1 MLFIMEEEQNQSI
14 SGQKQLSPGKL
25 AWRRF
30 HHNTFSMAGLIF
42 LIFMFVVAFLG
53 YLITPDSTPNA
64 NNQQIALTTKKPGF
78 SVTMVKIRR
87 NKKSQ
92 EKNFPEMMFTGK
104 TSPYRMVPVNELY
117 FEDGR
122 LFLEEYS
129 EHAEDEKFISEY
141 HPVDVVF
148 PVASDSSITY
158 AQGTYHFTDIQGT
171 QRQISRKELKEQIQE
186 NQVVQKK
193 FLLGTDRFGR
203 DLLSRLI
210 IGARISLSVGFISVF
225 ISLLIGLT
233 LGSIA
238 GYFRGKADDLIM
250 WLINVVWSIPTLLM
264 VIAITLVLGKG
275 FWQIFIAVGLTMWVE
290 VARVVRGQI
299 ISIREKEF
307 VEAARAM
314 GFNSARIILRHIL
327 PNVINPVIIIS
338 AANFATAILIEA
350 GLSFLGIGVQPPVP
364 SWGTMI
370 KQHYGYIL
378 VDLGYLAILPGLAIM
393 LTVLSFTL
401 IGNGLRDAF
410 DTKTTIRIT

>member
-1 MLFIMEEEQNQSI
+1 MIMKGKEHPERS
-14 SGQKQLSPGKL
+14 SLTPGKI

-30 HHNTFSMAGLIF
+30 SQNRFSLAGGIF
-42 LIFMFVVAFLG
+42 LVLLFLTALLG

-64 NNQQIALTTKKPGF
+64 NAQHLALTTQKPGF
-78 SVTMVKIRR
+78 EVDMIKVRR
-87 NKKSQ
+87 NMEKEKKSWLRS
-92 EKNFPEMMFTGK
+92 MLTGRHNPFEIIPFK
-104 TSPYRMVPVNELY
+104 EYRFSNQ
-117 FEDGR
+117 R
-122 LFLEEYS
+122 LILEEYTRY
-129 EHAEDEKFISEY
+129 EEEEKFIREV
-141 HPVDVVF
+141 HPVDVAF
-148 PVASDSSITY
+148 AIDTEEPVTYRNGTFHFSDLQGHKKSIPYEQLKTKIASEHIT
-158 AQGTYHFTDIQGT
+158 H
-171 QRQISRKELKEQIQE
+171 QR
-186 NQVVQKK
+186 

-210 IGARISLSVGFISVF
+210 IGARVSLAVGFISVF
-225 ISLLIGLT
+225 ISLVIGLT

-238 GYFRGKADDLIM
+238 GYFRGRADDLIM

-264 VIAITLVLGKG
+264 VIAITLVIGKG

-299 ISIREKEF
+299 ISVREKEF

-314 GFNSARIILRHIL
+314 GFPPVRIITRHIL

-338 AANFATAILIEA
+338 AANFASAILIEA
-350 GLSFLGIGVQPPVP
+350 GLSFLGIGVQPPMP

-378 VDLGYLAILPGLAIM
+378 VDMGYLAILPGAAIM

-401 IGNGLRDAF
+401 IGNGLRDAL
-410 DTKTTIRIT
+410 DTRTNIRIT

>member
-1 MLFIMEEEQNQSI
+1 MEPEQNQQRSN
-14 SGQKQLSPGKL
+14 QKQLSPGKM

-30 HHNTFSMAGLIF
+30 SRNTFSMGGLIF
-42 LIFMFVVAFLG
+42 LIVIFIMAFLG
-53 YLITPDSTPNA
+53 YLITPDSSTNA
-64 NNQQIALTTKKPGF
+64 NSQHIALSTKKPGF
-78 SVTMVKIRR
+78 TVKMVKIRR
-87 NKKSQ
+87 NEEKRKKTLL
-92 EKNFPEMMFTGK
+92 EMMITGK
-104 TSPYRMVPVNELY
+104 PGIYKMIPINNYNFQNGQLVI
-117 FEDGR
+117 
-122 LFLEEYS
+122 EEYT
-129 EHAEDEKFISEY
+129 EYAEEEKFISEY
-141 HPVDVVF
+141 TPVDVVF
-148 PVASDSSITY
+148 PVATDSSITY
-158 AQGTYHFTDIQGT
+158 KKGIYHFTDIQGK
-171 QRQISRKELKEQIQE
+171 QRQIPMDQLKEQIE
-186 NQVVQKK
+186 KDHIVQKK
-193 FLLGTDRFGR
+193 FPLGTDRFGR

-264 VIAITLVLGKG
+264 VIAITLVIGKG

-314 GFNSARIILRHIL
+314 GFHSGRIILRHIL

-338 AANFATAILIEA
+338 AANFASAILIEA

-378 VDLGYLAILPGLAIM
+378 VDMGYLAILPGLAIM

>member
-1 MLFIMEEEQNQSI
+1 
-14 SGQKQLSPGKL
+14 
-25 AWRRF
+25 
-30 HHNTFSMAGLIF
+30 MAGLIF
-42 LIFMFVVAFLG
+42 LIVMFVLALLG

-64 NNQQIALTTKKPGF
+64 NSQQIALTTKKPGF
-78 SVTMVKIRR
+78 TVKMAKIRR
-87 NKKSQ
+87 NEGVQGKTLL
-92 EKNFPEMMFTGK
+92 EKMFTGK
-104 TSPYRMVPVNELY
+104 SSNYQMIPVNDYY
-117 FEDGR
+117 FKNGK
-122 LFLEEYS
+122 FVIEEYT
-129 EHAEDEKFISEY
+129 EYAEEEQFISEH

-148 PVASDSSITY
+148 PVAEEDSVTLEKGI
-158 AQGTYHFTDIQGT
+158 YHFKDIHGEQH
-171 QRQISRKELKEQIQE
+171 QIPAKQLKEQIQKE
-186 NQVVQKK
+186 HIVQKK
-193 FLLGTDRFGR
+193 FPLGTDRFGR

-225 ISLLIGLT
+225 ISLFIGLS
-233 LGSIA
+233 LGSVA
-238 GYFRGKADDLIM
+238 GYFRGKADDIIM

-264 VIAITLVLGKG
+264 VIAITLVIGKG

-307 VEAARAM
+307 IEAARAM
-314 GFNSARIILRHIL
+314 GFNSGRIILRHIL

-338 AANFATAILIEA
+338 AANFASAILIEA

-378 VDLGYLAILPGLAIM
+378 VDMGYLAILPGLAIM